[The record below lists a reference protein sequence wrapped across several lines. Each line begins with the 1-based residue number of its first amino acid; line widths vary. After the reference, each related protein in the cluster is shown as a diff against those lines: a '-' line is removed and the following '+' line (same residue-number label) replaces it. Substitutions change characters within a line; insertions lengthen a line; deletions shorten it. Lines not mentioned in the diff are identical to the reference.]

1 MARFRYKM
9 QNILSIKEKMETQAK
24 QHFGEAKRN
33 LDLEQDALDALF
45 RRKEE
50 IERHAVEVL
59 QGDLDMHEIED
70 SQMSRIICDQRISE
84 QKLKV
89 SRAEAALERARAE
102 LEEAVKAG
110 IEMPPI
116 IVHYV
121 DGEFELNDGNHRL
134 QVYRDLGIEKAW
146 TIIWI
151 TEELELK
158 DFVSKYGEYVK
169 DCTVVRR

>member
-50 IERHAVEVL
+50 IERPAVEVL

-102 LEEAVKAG
+102 LEEAVK
-110 IEMPPI
+110 ERKT
-116 IVHYV
+116 HEKLKEKQF
-121 DGEFELNDGNHRL
+121 DEFVREENRAESKSIDELTT
-134 QVYRDLGIEKAW
+134 Y
-146 TIIWI
+146 T
-151 TEELELK
+151 
-158 DFVSKYGEYVK
+158 YGQKVT
-169 DCTVVRR
+169 DNG

>member
-102 LEEAVKAG
+102 LEEAVK
-110 IEMPPI
+110 ERKT
-116 IVHYV
+116 H
-121 DGEFELNDGNHRL
+121 
-134 QVYRDLGIEKAW
+134 EK
-146 TIIWI
+146 
-151 TEELELK
+151 L
-158 DFVSKYGEYVK
+158 
-169 DCTVVRR
+169 